1 MLVLAMTLALV
12 IAAPSM
18 TTELQDPCMDDESR
32 ERVRGLV
39 LDAIDTGLKG
49 QVQKVFEIWMKDT
62 ADQPRRAKVGM
73 HEGIDAYVRS
83 RADALKW
90 NPPRCK
96 AERK

>member
-1 MLVLAMTLALV
+1 
-12 IAAPSM
+12 
-18 TTELQDPCMDDESR
+18 
-32 ERVRGLV
+32 
-39 LDAIDTGLKG
+39 
-49 QVQKVFEIWMKDT
+49 VQKVFEIWMKDT